1 MKFRASN
8 DGFVTGIRYYRPS
21 QSTGTHVGSLW
32 TRTGT
37 RLGQVTFTGGT
48 ASGWQQ
54 ATFATPIPV
63 TAGTTY
69 VASYY
74 TPSRYVA
81 NGAYFATAATTRGPL
96 TALQNGTDGGNG
108 LYRYTST
115 PSTFPDQSFNS
126 ENYWVDVVF
135 EDGPDTTKPTVTAR
149 TPAPGATAVSVG
161 ANVTATFSEPVQQS
175 TLGLEL
181 RGPGRHPGRRRHDLR
196 RRDPHRHPRPD
207 GQPGAA
213 RRPTPRPSP
222 GCATPPAT

>member
-1 MKFRASN
+1 M
-8 DGFVTGIRYYRPS
+8 I
-21 QSTGTHVGSLW
+21 
-32 TRTGT
+32 
-37 RLGQVTFTGGT
+37 
-48 ASGWQQ
+48 
-54 ATFATPIPV
+54 
-63 TAGTTY
+63 AGTTY

-81 NGAYFATAATTRGPL
+81 NSAYFATAATTRGPL

-181 RGPGRHPGRRRHDLR
+181 RGTGRCPGRRRHDLR
-196 RRDPHRHPRPD
+196 RRDPHRDPRPD
-207 GQPGAA
+207 GQPVAHDDLHRDRQRA
-213 RRPTPRPSP
+213 
-222 GCATPPAT
+222 CATLPAT